1 MPWLPLRQF
10 RDNAV
15 PKLDNLRRAAA
26 AGLRVPPTSWLP
38 AAVAVQES
46 AGAPPPGLTEPL
58 ILRSGSP
65 TEDTRTTSNA
75 GQLLSLVVH
84 RREELRPFVVSAA
97 LAVMLHLV
105 ARRHLLARHLPHTSA
120 SPSGTD
126 CRARG
131 QTQTPPGA
139 PRAREASRP
148 PVQAIKSPVV
158 FIPRG

>member
-1 MPWLPLRQF
+1 MPWLPLHQF

-15 PKLDNLRRAAA
+15 PKLNNLRRAAA
-26 AGLRVPPTSWLP
+26 AGLRVPPTWWLP

-84 RREELRPFVVSAA
+84 RREEFAA
-97 LAVMLHLV
+97 H
-105 ARRHLLARHLPHTSA
+105 LARVVEALPCDA
-120 SPSGTD
+120 AG
-126 CRARG
+126 RRL
-131 QTQTPPGA
+131 GA
-139 PRAREASRP
+139 VFAQPLI
-148 PVQAIKSPVV
+148 QAVDA
-158 FIPRG
+158 